1 MSRRTYTLRYL
12 DQSGNSRTLQLSGR
26 AYYSGEREGSPS
38 GAAYDL
44 ATDSYREEDGR
55 ASFRPELVIS
65 TSLLNESELME
76 VVDMSLSADVRLVD
90 WQGYDVKVI
99 PSADEIFLQ
108 LLSMRPDSLKV
119 RLRFAESDE
128 RYSPAPV
135 TVPTGWRIHTATFSP
150 QFN

>member
-26 AYYSGEREGSPS
+26 AYYSGVREGSPS

-128 RYSPAPV
+128 RYSPLPV
-135 TVPTGWRIHTATFSP
+135 SVTPGFRIHTDVFAA